1 MFEEIFRNHGLKVT
15 KSRIAIYKALEK
27 KEYPC
32 TAEELSKDIVDEDI
46 NLSTIY
52 RTLNSFT
59 DKGLVKLEVNERKE
73 NVFSLEK
80 AEIPFFHPHVF
91 SLEKDE
97 DKHILVCKCCHKR
110 VPIEGCP
117 YHKVNEKIEK
127 ETGFLIEDQNTEI
140 YGLCPDCRKKI
151 K

>member
-1 MFEEIFRNHGLKVT
+1 MLEETFRNHGLKVT

-32 TAEELSKDIVDEDI
+32 TAEELSKDIIDEDI
-46 NLSTIY
+46 NLSTVY

-59 DKGLVKLEVNERKE
+59 AKGLVKLEVNERKE
-73 NVFSLEK
+73 N
-80 AEIPFFHPHVF
+80 VF

-110 VPIEGCP
+110 VPIDGCP
-117 YHKVNEKIEK
+117 YHMVNEKIEK

-140 YGLCPDCRKKI
+140 YGLCPDCQKKLR
-151 K
+151 

>member
-80 AEIPFFHPHVF
+80 
-91 SLEKDE
+91 DE

>member
-1 MFEEIFRNHGLKVT
+1 MLEETFRNHGLKVT

-27 KEYPC
+27 KDYPC
-32 TAEELSKDIVDEDI
+32 TAEELSKDIIDEDI

-59 DKGLVKLEVNERKE
+59 ERGLVKLEVNERKE
-73 NVFSLEK
+73 N
-80 AEIPFFHPHVF
+80 VF

-117 YHKVNEKIEK
+117 YHKVNKKIEK

-140 YGLCPDCRKKI
+140 YGLCPDCQKKI

>member
-1 MFEEIFRNHGLKVT
+1 MLEETFRNHGLKVT

-27 KEYPC
+27 KDYPC
-32 TAEELSKDIVDEDI
+32 TAEELSKDIIDEDI

-59 DKGLVKLEVNERKE
+59 EKGLVKLEVNERKE
-73 NVFSLEK
+73 N
-80 AEIPFFHPHVF
+80 VF

-117 YHKVNEKIEK
+117 YHKVNKKIEK

-140 YGLCPDCRKKI
+140 YGLCPDCQKKI

>member
-1 MFEEIFRNHGLKVT
+1 MLEETFRNHGLKVT

-27 KEYPC
+27 KDYPC
-32 TAEELSKDIVDEDI
+32 TAEELSKDIIDEDI

-52 RTLNSFT
+52 RPLNSFT
-59 DKGLVKLEVNERKE
+59 EKGLVKLEVNERKE
-73 NVFSLEK
+73 N
-80 AEIPFFHPHVF
+80 VF

-117 YHKVNEKIEK
+117 YHKVNKKIEK

-140 YGLCPDCRKKI
+140 YGLRPDWQKKI

>member
-1 MFEEIFRNHGLKVT
+1 MLEEVFKKHGLKIT
-15 KSRIAIYKALEK
+15 KNRLSIYKALEE

-32 TAEELSKDIVDEDI
+32 TAEELSKGIVGEKI

-52 RTLNSFT
+52 RTLNSFKE
-59 DKGLVKLEVNERKE
+59 KGLVKLEVNERKE

-80 AEIPFFHPHVF
+80 
-91 SLEKDE
+91 DE
-97 DKHILVCKCCHKR
+97 DKHILVCKKCHKR
-110 VPIEGCP
+110 IPLEGCP

-127 ETGFLIEDQNTEI
+127 DTGFLIEDQNTEI
-140 YGLCPDCRKKI
+140 YGLCPDCQKKD